1 MLAQICPSYVPRIHL
16 DKTLNR
22 VLRQKTRAVLCRIQT
37 LALKVDLI
45 EDPKIAW
52 TVFGVVVLGG
62 NLFGLLAPILT
73 GYIVRATGSFN
84 GAFAVS
90 GALSLI
96 GASISFLFTRR
107 PITICVQTGI
117 GESVLRRV
125 V

>member
-1 MLAQICPSYVPRIHL
+1 L
-16 DKTLNR
+16 DKTLNG

-73 GYIVRATGSFN
+73 GDIVRATGSFN